1 MNNKKN
7 YKNKYNVIEHSIITI
22 SVFNHH
28 LQQNSSTVRMDF
40 VRELADIHDI
50 KTCNKVLNE
59 NLDKLIRADNHNL
72 EWLTVMDLQS
82 RRTFR
87 IPRQHQGVFFGL
99 YCEALKK
106 FGSVDKEGTPNFFWS
121 IVPQREDND
130 IFQFRV
136 MAELQE
142 NVSDDTRDAIYR
154 MLIGASAY
162 AISKLVHVPAD
173 SKATRTCIVS
183 EASEGDM
190 KWLSVKIS
198 FPYCRM
204 RVEDLKDVV
213 LPEVERF
220 LNECPVSLNDVFV
233 DSDWKKNLIFD
244 DESVGVCLGSSFS
257 LMEPPMDFSQVWFV
271 NDAPENH
278 EQLLV
283 EQNIYRTNDE
293 DLIDFANISKH
304 FMFSTNKAPQDT
316 TEEEHYRPLLTTE
329 GLAND
334 SLLSLKN
341 ANPLTGGKKHRES
354 PFMQSHRK
362 RAEQADRKKNTE
374 DAIKEE
380 LVKLVFEIRHEDDP
394 LGFICE
400 SKERKNLVLK
410 GFSMFVKYSED
421 MHKLLLNVIENEG
434 WFKADSKDSVPWIT
448 FASQGPYLRIEAL
461 PMVLDRLSSQRCIH
475 TSMVNDIACAIHTMC
490 KHDDYERKQE
500 LKETFVMFVREKNPD
515 QFRKRGGEQGLKAV
529 FDSQSE
535 RSLKR
540 RITFW
545 SLISFLEEDD
555 PIFYNFWI
563 QHLRDYYMIRAT
575 ESVMGSFSVAKA
587 VVMYLYGHYIKG
599 KNNVWYRYN
608 GSYFEENDGGEVQK
622 FIATQFPIYDFNTT
636 RRYSEKISEFEIEKK
651 ATHGILRTKIDDR
664 PFRTKILEDV
674 GLLLMDKRIDDMARG
689 DDSEMADIT
698 ATMNCVLEFSDGA
711 MIPRKGRWED
721 FQVKAMDTI
730 YENIPM
736 HDPRCKFLI
745 KWVHQMLRDPKK
757 EHEFWKRLASC
768 LRGYN
773 RDKTMDVMFGSGNNG
788 KSLFFDLF
796 LQLFGVGKK
805 AVKMPLE
812 AILEGAMR
820 NASAASPEMDQARGA
835 LVAILDEPKK
845 NQRFDASRI
854 KAMTGNDNM
863 YSRTLHEKG
872 SAFRPFFKT
881 ILIGN
886 TVPKTNYD
894 YALKIRIWIWKF
906 IGRFDDDAP
915 KSEEEQE
922 RLGIYPKDKELQSK
936 LGQYKA
942 PLLSVLLHY
951 FKLYYKEG
959 VSRAPV
965 EKDTRDYWASTNEV
979 IRFIETFV
987 KEKENSTINMDVMFN
1002 SFRTWVRGQND
1013 KDRPLTKFEFEEEIQ
1028 SIFLDQDI
1036 AANGGLLGFEL
1047 IQKK

>member
-1 MNNKKN
+1 MLLNNN
-7 YKNKYNVIEHSIITI
+7 IITI
-22 SVFNHH
+22 SVFKTTFNKI
-28 LQQNSSTVRMDF
+28 SSEGAKMDF
-40 VRELADIHDI
+40 ARELVDIHDI
-50 KTCNKVLNE
+50 KTCNKVLCE
-59 NLDKLIRADNHNL
+59 NLDKLVRADNHTM
-72 EWLTVMDLQS
+72 EWMTVVEMRS

-87 IPRQHQGVFFGL
+87 FPREHQGVFLGL

-106 FGSVDKEGTPNFFWS
+106 FGPVDKDGNANFFWAV
-121 IVPQREDND
+121 VPHPQDTD

-136 MAELQE
+136 LAELQE
-142 NVSDDTRDAIYR
+142 NVSEETRDGIYK
-154 MLIGASAY
+154 LIIGASAH
-162 AISKLVHVPAD
+162 AIDKMVQYDKD
-173 SKATRTCIVS
+173 SKATRTCILC

-190 KWLSVKIS
+190 KWISGKIA

-204 RVEDLKDVV
+204 KTEDIKNAIF
-213 LPEVERF
+213 PEVERF
-220 LNECPVSLNDVFV
+220 LVECPAILTNIFV
-233 DSDWKKNLIFD
+233 DSDWKKNLVFE
-244 DESVGVCLGSSFS
+244 DESNGTLLGSAFNTS
-257 LMEPPMDFSQVWFV
+257 EAPIDFTQIWFV
-271 NDAPENH
+271 EKPPANPE
-278 EQLLV
+278 ELMV
-283 EQNIYRTNDE
+283 ENNINRMNE
-293 DLIDFANISKH
+293 DDLADFAQISKH
-304 FMFSTNKAPQDT
+304 FMFSAGNGPKSTL
-316 TEEEHYRPLLTTE
+316 EEEHYKPLLTTE
-329 GLAND
+329 GLAG
-334 SLLSLKN
+334 SSQLSLKN
-341 ANPLTGGKKHRES
+341 NAEQPQTRKNRES
-354 PFMQSHRK
+354 PFLQSHRR

-374 DAIKEE
+374 DVIKEE
-380 LVKLVFEIRHEDDP
+380 LVKMVFEMRHEEDP
-394 LGFICE
+394 LGYISE
-400 SKERKNLVLK
+400 SKERKELVLK
-410 GFSMFVKYSED
+410 GFSMFIKYSDE
-421 MHKLLLNVIENEG
+421 MNKLMEYVIDNEK
-434 WFKADSKDSVPWIT
+434 WFHIKEKSIHPWIA
-448 FASQGPYLRIEAL
+448 FSAQGPNLRMEAL
-461 PMVLDRLSSQRCIH
+461 PMVLDRLSPQRCIH

-490 KHDDYERKQE
+490 KHEDHERKAE
-500 LKETFVMFVREKNPD
+500 LKDTFVMFIREKNPD
-515 QFRKRGGEQGLKAV
+515 QYRKRGGEQGLKAI

-555 PIFYNFWI
+555 PVYYNFWI

-575 ESVMGSFSVAKA
+575 ESEMGSFSVAKA
-587 VVMYLYGHYIKG
+587 VAMYLYGVYLKG
-599 KNNVWYRYN
+599 KNNVWYKYN

-622 FIATQFPIYDFNTT
+622 FIATQFPIYNSNMTK
-636 RRYSEKISEFEIEKK
+636 RYSDFTSEFETAKK
-651 ATHGILRTKIDDR
+651 ATHPILRTKIDDR

-730 YENIPM
+730 YENLPM
-736 HDPRCKFLI
+736 HDPRCKFLL

-773 RDKTMDVMFGSGNNG
+773 RDKTMDVLWGSGNNG

-796 LQLFGVGKK
+796 VQLFGVGKK

-812 AILEGAMR
+812 AILEGGMR
-820 NASAASPEMDQARGA
+820 NGSAASPEIDQARGA
-835 LVAILDEPKK
+835 LVAILDEPRKG
-845 NQRFDASRI
+845 QRFDASRI
-854 KAMTGNDNM
+854 KSMTGNDNM
-863 YSRTLHEKG
+863 FSRTLHEKG
-872 SAFRPFFKT
+872 SAFRPMFKVF
-881 ILIGN
+881 LIGN

-915 KSEEEQE
+915 ATEEEQE

-936 LGQYKA
+936 LSQYKS

-951 FKLYYKEG
+951 FKIYCKEG

-987 KEKENSTINMDVMFN
+987 REKENNTISIDTMFN
-1002 SFRTWVRGQND
+1002 TFRTWVRGQND
-1013 KDRPLTKFEFEEEIQ
+1013 KDKPLTRHEFEEEIQ

-1036 AANGGLLGFEL
+1036 KENGGLLGFEL
-1047 IQKK
+1047 VNKK

>member
-1 MNNKKN
+1 
-7 YKNKYNVIEHSIITI
+7 
-22 SVFNHH
+22 
-28 LQQNSSTVRMDF
+28 MDF
-40 VRELADIHDI
+40 ARELVDIHDI
-50 KTCNKVLNE
+50 EACNKVLYE
-59 NLDKLIRADNHNL
+59 NLDKLVRADNINM
-72 EWLTVMDLQS
+72 EWITFMDMKS
-82 RRTFR
+82 RKVFR
-87 IPRQHQGVFFGL
+87 IPREQQGIFYGL

-106 FGSVDKEGTPNFFWS
+106 FGSIDKEGNANFFWT
-121 IVPQREDND
+121 VNPNKEDID

-136 MAELQE
+136 LAELHE
-142 NVSDDTRDAIYR
+142 NITDEVKEGIYR
-154 MLIGASAY
+154 LLIGASAY
-162 AISKLVHVPAD
+162 AIDKLVDVSTD
-173 SKATRTCIVS
+173 SKATRTCIVL

-190 KWLSVKIS
+190 KWLSAKIA

-204 RVEDLKDVV
+204 SVEELKSVV

-220 LNECPVSLNDVFV
+220 LAECQAPLQDIFI
-233 DSDWKKNLIFD
+233 DPDWRKNLIFD
-244 DESVGVCLGSSFS
+244 DETVGICMGSAFNPT
-257 LMEPPMDFSQVWFV
+257 EAPMDFLQVWFV
-271 NDAPENH
+271 NKPPTNH
-278 EQLLV
+278 EEIMV
-283 EQNIYRTNDE
+283 ETNISITNDD
-293 DLIDFANISKH
+293 DLPDFVEISKH
-304 FMFSTNKAPQDT
+304 VMFSTYKCPQT
-316 TEEEHYRPLLTTE
+316 TAEEEHYKPLLTSE
-329 GLAND
+329 GLANG
-334 SLLSLKN
+334 SILYLKN
-341 ANPLTGGKKHRES
+341 GPNAAGKRRRES
-354 PFMQSHRK
+354 PFIQSHRR
-362 RAEQADRKKNTE
+362 RAEQPDRKKNTE

-380 LVKLVFEIRHEDDP
+380 LAKMVYEMRHEEDP
-394 LGFICE
+394 LGYICE
-400 SKERKNLVLK
+400 SKDRKEAVLK
-410 GFSMFVKYSED
+410 GFSMFIKYTEEMNKMLEYVSTEE
-421 MHKLLLNVIENEG
+421 H
-434 WFKADSKDSVPWIT
+434 WFKVKDKEAHPWIA
-448 FASQGPYLRIEAL
+448 FSAQGPYLRVEAL
-461 PMVLDRLSSQRCIH
+461 PMVLDRLSPKRCIH
-475 TSMVNDIACAIHTMC
+475 TSMINDIACAIHTMC
-490 KHDDYERKQE
+490 KHEDYERKQE
-500 LKETFVMFVREKNPD
+500 LRDTFVMFVREKNPD
-515 QFRKRGGEQGLKAV
+515 QYRKRGSEQGLKAV
-529 FDSQSE
+529 FDNQTE

-555 PIFYNFWI
+555 PIYYNFWI
-563 QHLRDYYMIRAT
+563 QHLRDYYMLRAT
-575 ESVMGSFSVAKA
+575 ESEMGSFSVAKA
-587 VVMYLYGHYIKG
+587 VSMYLYGVYLKG
-599 KNNVWYRYN
+599 KNNVWFRYN

-622 FIATQFPIYDFNTT
+622 FIATQFPIYNFNTAK
-636 RRYSEKISEFEIEKK
+636 RYADHVSDFEIEKK
-651 ATHGILRTKIDDR
+651 ATHGILRIKIDDR
-664 PFRTKILEDV
+664 PFRSKILDDV

-698 ATMNCVLEFSDGA
+698 ATMNCVIEFSDGA

-773 RDKTMDVMFGSGNNG
+773 RDKTLDVAWGSGNNG

-812 AILEGAMR
+812 AILEGGMR
-820 NASAASPEMDQARGA
+820 NGSAASPEIDQARGA

-845 NQRFDASRI
+845 GQRFDASRI

-863 YSRTLHEKG
+863 FSRTLHEKG

-915 KSEEEQE
+915 ASEEEQE

-942 PLLSVLLHY
+942 PLLTILLHY
-951 FKLYYKEG
+951 FKIYYKEG

-987 KEKENSTINMDVMFN
+987 KEKESSTINMDIMFN
-1002 SFRTWVRGQND
+1002 SFRAWVRGQND

-1036 AANGGLLGFEL
+1036 AANGGLMGFEL